1 MQQISKNSNIIR
13 NKICIVGTGA
23 VGLLYGGFLVD
34 ASLNNNNNDNNNN
47 NNNISFVTRSSDY
60 NILKTNGYNIKS
72 KTYGNLHLPSTVF
85 NNYIINNNNN
95 NNNNKFDWIILSTK
109 TNSLLSNDLPILLS
123 NLSHENTKIL
133 CLMNGLNVEDYIT
146 KYNIFKKENINGG
159 MAFVCSNKLYTNNN
173 SNIFIDHSY
182 YGSILLGNYM
192 NDITMLKE
200 CKELFQNSV
209 LYNDVSVTNC
219 LLSSR
224 WKKLAWNIPFN
235 GLSIAL
241 GGIPTSFISKN
252 QYLRQYSYNIMSDV
266 IDLANIDITKYSS
279 SKKNECINKIETIA
293 NMYKLTDSMGD
304 YKTSGCL
311 DLINNREIEYEFMFH
326 SVYKKL
332 QEHSDNNNKFP
343 HLLSLLQTV
352 SAINHMA
359 IEKRNKKS
367 NWNTN
372 YLF

>member
-1 MQQISKNSNIIR
+1 MHQQISRNSNIIR
-13 NKICIVGTGA
+13 NKICIIGTGA

-34 ASLNNNNNDNNNN
+34 ASLNYH
-47 NNNISFVTRSSDY
+47 NNITFITRTSDY

-72 KTYGNLHLPSTVF
+72 KTYGNLYLPPTVF
-85 NNYIINNNNN
+85 NNYIINNN

-159 MAFVCSNKLYTNNN
+159 MAFVCSNKLYTNND
-173 SNIFIDHSY
+173 SNILIDHSY
-182 YGSILLGNYM
+182 FGSLIIGNYI
-192 NDITMLKE
+192 NDMKLLQE
-200 CKELFQNSV
+200 CKELLFQNSV

-332 QEHSDNNNKFP
+332 QEHSNNNNNKFP

-352 SAINHMA
+352 SAINHLA
-359 IEKRNKKS
+359 NEKRNKKS